1 MILRCQQIPF
11 GHAYYLSGNHYRS
24 VRKLIGKFFIDRRR
38 VISVNIIIGVY
49 LLIITD
55 KLQTL
60 FGTCKLY
67 NQCTCTRYTMYI
79 IISSLYT
86 SGAQRVNGS

>member
-24 VRKLIGKFFIDRRR
+24 VRKLIGKFFLSIGE
-38 VISVNIIIGVY
+38 SNYSIIGVY

-55 KLQTL
+55 KLKTIPIVDPTRQVPTISIMVTVITL
-60 FGTCKLY
+60 QWG
-67 NQCTCTRYTMYI
+67 
-79 IISSLYT
+79 
-86 SGAQRVNGS
+86 